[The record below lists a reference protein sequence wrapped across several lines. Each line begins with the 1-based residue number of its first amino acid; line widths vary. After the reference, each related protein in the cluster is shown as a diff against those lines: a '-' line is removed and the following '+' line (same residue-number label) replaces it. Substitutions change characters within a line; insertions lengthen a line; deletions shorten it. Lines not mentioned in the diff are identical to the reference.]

1 MAKKTGLETHLKEN
15 KEMLS
20 PQEEAEHIRSRRN
33 QIAEIHEE
41 IKQEK
46 ERQTELKAQ
55 VLAYNEILQQLGQRG
70 NSQDQLAK
78 MFEQYR

>member
-1 MAKKTGLETHLKEN
+1 MAKKIGLEAHLKEN

-33 QIAEIHEE
+33 QIAEIQEE

-46 ERQTELKAQ
+46 ER
-55 VLAYNEILQQLGQRG
+55 
-70 NSQDQLAK
+70 
-78 MFEQYR
+78 